1 MLKNSAFIEIAAAA
15 TLSVV
20 KCSSKIAEN
29 ASHRKEGVGW
39 EALVEGSKLTANYYI
54 GHVNV
59 DVDPKLITDDI
70 ESLGVRIVEF
80 EQLELK
86 HNRFKSFQLC
96 IRKSDFS
103 KLLVEDFWPEEVV
116 FDCFFWG
123 KTRNA
128 ESQRSNN
135 DAE

>member
-1 MLKNSAFIEIAAAA
+1 MSDGR
-15 TLSVV
+15 LSW
-20 KCSSKIAEN
+20 KGAD
-29 ASHRKEGVGW
+29 
-39 EALVEGSKLTANYYI
+39 LTANYYI

-86 HNRFKSFQLC
+86 HNRFKSFRLC

-103 KLLVEDFWPEEVV
+103 KLLVEDFWPEEVAL
-116 FDCFFWG
+116 DRFFWG
-123 KTRNA
+123 KKTTHRATSEN
-128 ESQRSNN
+128 S
-135 DAE
+135 